1 MKELQE
7 QELEL
12 ITDDVYLL
20 YLYTPFCGTCQ
31 LASKMLT
38 VVEEMLPSVAFY
50 KNNLNYSPAFA
61 KAYQIESVPCFLLF
75 KGGKVI
81 ERGYAF
87 HSVSYLYE
95 LIKQK
100 SSSASHL

>member
-7 QELEL
+7 QELEH

-38 VVEEMLPSVAFY
+38 VVEDMLPSVAFY

-75 KGGKVI
+75 KDGKVI